1 MYFSLF
7 SRATAVISSFLS
19 QGVKKVVLPQI
30 TSGSEAT

>member
-19 QGVKKVVLPQI
+19 QGEKKVVLPQI